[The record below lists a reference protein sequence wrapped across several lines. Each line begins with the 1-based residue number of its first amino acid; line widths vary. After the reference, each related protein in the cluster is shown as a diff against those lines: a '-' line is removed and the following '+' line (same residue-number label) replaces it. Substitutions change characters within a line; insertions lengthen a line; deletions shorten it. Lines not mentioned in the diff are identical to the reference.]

1 MLFSR
6 KTFLAFLVTFRQWRH
21 GNTEASVFLV
31 DLSTQT
37 INEIG
42 IAPDLRARQTKP
54 PDTSAKEKLDYL
66 LSSLNHIQSPPWQ

>member
-6 KTFLAFLVTFRQWRH
+6 ETFLAFLVTFRQWRH
-21 GNTEASVFLV
+21 GNTEAAVFLV

-42 IAPDLRARQTKP
+42 MAADLRARQTKP
-54 PDTSAKEKLDYL
+54 PAT
-66 LSSLNHIQSPPWQ
+66 

>member
-6 KTFLAFLVTFRQWRH
+6 ETFLAFLVTFRQWRH
-21 GNTEASVFLV
+21 GNPEASVFLV

-42 IAPDLRARQTKP
+42 IAADLRARQTKP
-54 PDTSAKEKLDYL
+54 PAT
-66 LSSLNHIQSPPWQ
+66 

>member
-6 KTFLAFLVTFRQWRH
+6 ETFLAFLVTFRQWRH
-21 GNTEASVFLV
+21 GNTEASVFHV

-42 IAPDLRARQTKP
+42 IAADLRARQTKRQLR
-54 PDTSAKEKLDYL
+54 KLKKNLIISCL
-66 LSSLNHIQSPPWQ
+66 L

>member
-1 MLFSR
+1 MLVSR
-6 KTFLAFLVTFRQWRH
+6 ETFLAFLVTFRQWRH

-42 IAPDLRARQTKP
+42 IAADLRARQTKP
-54 PDTSAKEKLDYL
+54 PAT
-66 LSSLNHIQSPPWQ
+66 